1 MIDESTCTYLIYI
14 IFTEPKIII
23 IQTRRKY
30 DADTINYKD
39 DVDSRGNS
47 MIVILRGGLS

>member
-14 IFTEPKIII
+14 IFTNPKIII

-30 DADTINYKD
+30 AADTINNKD

-47 MIVILRGGLS
+47 MIVTLKYGSS